1 MKETFV
7 ADRYSRAL
15 FLALEEQK
23 SADPETVLR
32 KLSEI
37 AARLASDAKLR
48 SDLSSQVISPS
59 EKKKILK
66 ERLSSVMNGCPPVL
80 IRFLDIVID
89 KKRAAL
95 LPVIVSRF
103 EQALQDSRRSAKAF
117 VRSAAALDDRQKKA
131 MQQKLSEMFG
141 KKIEIESSVS
151 PELIAGLVVQVGDTV
166 IDNTLKSQ
174 LTKIK
179 SRFEYGH

>member
-23 SADPETVLR
+23 GADPETVLR
-32 KLSEI
+32 KLADI
-37 AARLASDAKLR
+37 AGKLASDDKLR
-48 SDLSSQVISPS
+48 TDLNSQILSA
-59 EKKKILK
+59 EKKKKLLK
-66 ERLSSVMNGCPPVL
+66 DRLSAVMSDCPAVL
-80 IRFLDIVID
+80 LRFLDIVID

-95 LPVIVSRF
+95 LPLIVSRF
-103 EQALQDSRRSAKAF
+103 EQALQESRQSAKAF
-117 VRSAAALDDRQKKA
+117 VRSAAALDDKQKKA
-131 MQQKLSEMFG
+131 MEQKLSQMFG
-141 KKIEIESSVS
+141 KKIEIESYVN
-151 PELIAGLVVQVGDTV
+151 PELIAGMVVQIGDTV

-174 LTKIK
+174 LKKVK